1 MTDDDLGRSKT
12 NGAAAITP
20 ARGGNGVNRRD
31 FAAVTGLAMLAGV
44 SSMARAQEFPS
55 APVRIITGFSAGG
68 STDVVARLL
77 AQRLSVAWSQPVVV
91 ENRVGAAGIIGT
103 DHVAKSKPDG
113 HTLLV
118 GDIST
123 NAIAK
128 SLYPRMP
135 FDPVNDL
142 IHVTRLVS
150 FPLVLLVPP
159 NSSILTLAD
168 LLAQARARPG
178 QLRYSSGGAGSSP
191 HVFLEMINQ
200 MAGIK
205 TEAIHYKG
213 GPPAM
218 NALLAGEVD
227 YSLISISTG
236 RGLIQSG
243 KARAIAVTSAQST
256 PSLPNVPPVRNVVA
270 GYQALSFHGLH
281 APAGT
286 PAAIVAKIQRD
297 TAAAME
303 RPEIKDRLAEASSFV
318 SIMTTEEFTAY
329 IKQQTDQWAEVVK
342 VGKIV
347 VE

>member
-168 LLAQARARPG
+168 LLAQARARPAS
-178 QLRYSSGGAGSSP
+178 RPRPFTTRAG
-191 HVFLEMINQ
+191 
-200 MAGIK
+200 
-205 TEAIHYKG
+205 
-213 GPPAM
+213 
-218 NALLAGEVD
+218 
-227 YSLISISTG
+227 
-236 RGLIQSG
+236 R
-243 KARAIAVTSAQST
+243 R
-256 PSLPNVPPVRNVVA
+256 R
-270 GYQALSFHGLH
+270 
-281 APAGT
+281 
-286 PAAIVAKIQRD
+286 
-297 TAAAME
+297 
-303 RPEIKDRLAEASSFV
+303 
-318 SIMTTEEFTAY
+318 
-329 IKQQTDQWAEVVK
+329 
-342 VGKIV
+342 
-347 VE
+347 